1 MGPEAVAMHRP
12 RRIGW
17 LGLAGLPAGLLLLT
31 AFYLPLLSI
40 GLRSITADASVSVSF
55 DNLSLAS
62 FARLAGDAIVRRVVA
77 NTLEISLLSTV
88 AAIAVAYPLCIAMRG
103 IGATMR
109 GVVLALVTMTLWTS
123 ILVRLYAWTVIL
135 GRRGILNSA
144 LAGAGLTEQ
153 PLDLLFN
160 TTSVVIGMTNFLI
173 PYAMLIMYPSIMSV
187 DKDLLAAGRSL
198 GGREI
203 EVFRTI
209 FLPMTA
215 PVLVA
220 AFIVCL
226 ALSLGY
232 YITPAVLGGPGDI
245 TVPVFI
251 QQRARLFDW
260 GSVSA
265 LGMALLFVTL
275 ALTAIAARLLPL
287 ERIFG
292 GR

>member
-1 MGPEAVAMHRP
+1 MRSG
-12 RRIGW
+12 RRTGW
-17 LGLAGLPAGLLLLT
+17 LGLAGVPAGLLLVT

-40 GLRSITADASVSVSF
+40 GIRSITADASLSLGF
-55 DNLSLAS
+55 ANLSAAS
-62 FARLAGDAIVRRVVA
+62 FVRLAEDTIVRRVVA
-77 NTLEISLLSTV
+77 NTLEISLFSTL
-88 AAIAVAYPLCIAMRG
+88 ASIAVAYPLCIALRG
-103 IGATMR
+103 LRPAARAT
-109 GVVLALVTMTLWTS
+109 VLALVTMTLWTS
-123 ILVRLYAWTVIL
+123 ILVRLYAWTIIL
-135 GRRGILNSA
+135 GRRGILNSIFI
-144 LAGAGLTEQ
+144 GTGLTDQ
-153 PLDLLFN
+153 PVDLLFN

-173 PYAMLIMYPSIMSV
+173 PYAMLIMYPSIMGV
-187 DKDLLAAGRSL
+187 DEDLLSAGRSL
-198 GGREI
+198 GAREVK
-203 EVFRTI
+203 VFARI

-232 YITPAVLGGPGDI
+232 YITPAVLGGPSDI

-265 LGMALLFVTL
+265 LGVSLLFVTL
-275 ALTAIAARLLPL
+275 ALTALATRLLPL

>member
-1 MGPEAVAMHRP
+1 MQHRK
-12 RRIGW
+12 RSGW
-17 LGLAGLPAGLLLLT
+17 IGLAGLPAGLLLVA

-40 GLRSITADASVSVSF
+40 GIRSVTVDASLSLNW
-55 DNLSLAS
+55 DNFSLAS
-62 FARLAGDAIVRRVVA
+62 FIRLAEDTTVRRVIA
-77 NTLEISLLSTV
+77 NTLEISLFSTL
-88 AAIAVAYPLCIAMRG
+88 ATIAVAYPLCIALRG
-103 IGATMR
+103 LRPTARAAI
-109 GVVLALVTMTLWTS
+109 LALVTMTLWTS
-123 ILVRLYAWTVIL
+123 ILVRLYAWTIIL
-135 GRRGILNSA
+135 GRRGILNSIFV
-144 LAGAGLTEQ
+144 GSGLTTE
-153 PLDLLFN
+153 PFDLLFN

-173 PYAMLIMYPSIMSV
+173 PYAMLIMYPSVMSV
-187 DKDLLAAGRSL
+187 DEDLLAAGRSL
-198 GGREI
+198 GARETS
-203 EVFRTI
+203 VFAKI

-232 YITPAVLGGPGDI
+232 YITPAVLGGPSDLP
-245 TVPVFI
+245 VPVFI

-265 LGMALLFVTL
+265 LGMVLLFVTL
-275 ALTAIAARLLPL
+275 ALTAVAVRLLPL

>member
-1 MGPEAVAMHRP
+1 MAQQ
-12 RRIGW
+12 RRTSVW
-17 LGLAGLPAGLLLLT
+17 LGLAGLPAGLLLLA

-40 GLRSITADASVSVSF
+40 ALRSMTADASLSITP

-62 FARLAGDAIVRRVVA
+62 FGRLVQDPIVRRVIA
-77 NTLEISLLSTV
+77 NTVEISLLSTLG
-88 AAIAVAYPLCIAMRG
+88 AILVAYPLCVAARG
-103 IGATMR
+103 IGRTAR

-135 GRRGILNSA
+135 GRRGIVNSI
-144 LAGAGLTEQ
+144 LTGSGLTEQ

-173 PYAMLIMYPSIMSV
+173 PYAMLIMYPSVMNV
-187 DKDLLAAGRSL
+187 DEDLLAAGRSL
-198 GGREI
+198 GAREAA
-203 EVFRTI
+203 VFTRV

-220 AFIVCL
+220 AFIICL

-232 YITPAVLGGPGDI
+232 YITPAVLGGPSDL

-265 LGMALLFVTL
+265 LGMALLVVTL
-275 ALTAIAARLLPL
+275 ALTAIVARLLPL

-292 GR
+292 GGER